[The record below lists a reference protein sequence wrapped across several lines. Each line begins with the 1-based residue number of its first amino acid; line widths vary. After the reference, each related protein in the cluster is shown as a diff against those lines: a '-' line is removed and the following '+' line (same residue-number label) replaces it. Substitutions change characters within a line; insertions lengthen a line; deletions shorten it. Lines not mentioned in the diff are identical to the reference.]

1 MSYHFRVL
9 KKKYK
14 NLKIPC
20 NKIHQVTSPF
30 PLTQTFFFENKKNK
44 HFESEAKM
52 IKMKDNVI
60 EMSFSTV
67 LMGILDTSSY
77 ISLLFETNRVCYFRI
92 IKH

>member
-1 MSYHFRVL
+1 MTFKIVSGDNDRSVGTETRPMSYHFRVL
-9 KKKYK
+9 KKKCK

-52 IKMKDNVI
+52 
-60 EMSFSTV
+60 
-67 LMGILDTSSY
+67 
-77 ISLLFETNRVCYFRI
+77 
-92 IKH
+92 